1 MRIFIIILLVSCWFV
16 STAQTKSELMLVRTT
31 QSNALKSSANE
42 HEHEEHSGSMSS
54 LIFGFYKKTLSS
66 QDYYSCN
73 FSPSCSE
80 HAFQAVTKQG
90 LFIGM
95 LNSFDRLTRCHGL
108 NRHSYQ
114 VDPKTLLLI
123 DPVRDA
129 HFNTL

>member
-1 MRIFIIILLVSCWFV
+1 MRIFIIILFVSCWLAAA
-16 STAQTKSELMLVRTT
+16 AQTKTELMLVRTT
-31 QSNALKSSANE
+31 QSNALKSGHV
-42 HEHEEHSGSMSS
+42 HEHEDHSVSMSS

-114 VDPKTLLLI
+114 VDPKTLLLL

-129 HFNTL
+129 HFKTL